1 MPMGTKLKRHEI
13 PENDSINMTPMM
25 DVIFQLLVFFVLSS
39 SITKPTQIELQL
51 PDSTSGVKSANEER
65 LVITYRMKDAQ
76 PEITLNSQI
85 MASLDKLGEALRQM
99 SGPAAK
105 QPVDI
110 QIDKAV
116 PYQDVVAVM
125 DAVRDAGFP
134 KFSLLTLA
142 KSRTGTP

>member
-1 MPMGTKLKRHEI
+1 
-13 PENDSINMTPMM
+13 
-25 DVIFQLLVFFVLSS
+25 
-39 SITKPTQIELQL
+39 
-51 PDSTSGVKSANEER
+51 
-65 LVITYRMKDAQ
+65 
-76 PEITLNSQI
+76 

-142 KSRTGTP
+142 KTRTGSP

>member
-1 MPMGTKLKRHEI
+1 MARLKRHEI

-51 PDSTSGVKSANEER
+51 PDSTSGVKSASEER
-65 LVITYRMKDAQ
+65 LVITYRMKDTQ
-76 PEITLNSQI
+76 PEITLNSQV
-85 MASLDKLGEALRQM
+85 MASLDKLGEALKQM

-142 KSRTGTP
+142 KPRTGAP

>member
-1 MPMGTKLKRHEI
+1 MARLKRHEI

-39 SITKPTQIELQL
+39 SMTKPTQIELQL
-51 PDSTSGVKSANEER
+51 PDSTSGVKSTSEER

-76 PEITLNSQI
+76 PEITLNSQV
-85 MASLDKLGEALRQM
+85 MASLDKLGEALKQM
-99 SGPAAK
+99 SGPTAR

-125 DAVRDAGFP
+125 DTVRDAGFP

-142 KSRTGTP
+142 KPRTGAP

>member
-1 MPMGTKLKRHEI
+1 MARLKRHEI
-13 PENDSINMTPMM
+13 PENTSINMTPMM

-51 PDSTSGVKSANEER
+51 PDSTSGVKSATEER
-65 LVITYRMKDAQ
+65 LVITYRMKDNQ
-76 PEITLNSQI
+76 PEITLNTQV
-85 MASLDKLGEALRQM
+85 MASLDKLSEVMRKM
-99 SGPAAK
+99 SGPASK

-110 QIDKAV
+110 QIDKSV

-125 DAVRDAGFP
+125 DTVRDAGFP

-142 KSRTGTP
+142 KSRTNAK

>member
-1 MPMGTKLKRHEI
+1 
-13 PENDSINMTPMM
+13 
-25 DVIFQLLVFFVLSS
+25 
-39 SITKPTQIELQL
+39 
-51 PDSTSGVKSANEER
+51 
-65 LVITYRMKDAQ
+65 
-76 PEITLNSQI
+76 
-85 MASLDKLGEALRQM
+85 MASLDKLGEALKQM
-99 SGPAAK
+99 SGPAAI

-142 KSRTGTP
+142 KSRTGNP

>member
-1 MPMGTKLKRHEI
+1 MAKLKRHEI

-76 PEITLNSQI
+76 PEITLNSQV

-142 KSRTGTP
+142 KSRTGSP

>member
-1 MPMGTKLKRHEI
+1 MAKLKRHEI

-76 PEITLNSQI
+76 PEITLNSQV
-85 MASLDKLGEALRQM
+85 MASLDKLGEALKQM
-99 SGPAAK
+99 SGPAAI

-110 QIDKAV
+110 QIDKAI

-142 KSRTGTP
+142 KSRTGNP

>member
-1 MPMGTKLKRHEI
+1 MGKLKRHEI
-13 PENDSINMTPMM
+13 PESSGINMTPLM

-51 PDSTSGVKSANEER
+51 PASTSGVKSAPDER
-65 LVITYRMKDAQ
+65 LVITYRLKDNQA
-76 PEITLNSQI
+76 EITLNAQTL
-85 MASLDKLGEALRQM
+85 ASLDKLGDALHRM
-99 SGPAAK
+99 SGPATI

-142 KSRTGTP
+142 KARTDTR